1 MTNKLKEFIIKQY
14 NQDKLWCIEY
24 HNKGDI
30 NMYNL
35 IYGRIMTYVI
45 IDNEMEL
52 GLNLI
57 DDMEKNIPLNKK
69 MIAGYYDN
77 EKIISYSNDDIINL
91 LEKR

>member
-1 MTNKLKEFIIKQY
+1 MTDKLKEIIITKY

-35 IYGRIMTYVI
+35 IYGRIMSYAV
-45 IDNEMEL
+45 IDNEMKLE
-52 GLNLI
+52 LNLI
-57 DDMEKNIPLNKK
+57 DDMEKNIPLNRK
-69 MIAGYYDN
+69 MIAGYYD

-91 LEKR
+91 MEKK